1 MVLVSK
7 AMDGGSLEALGY
19 GDRQNGE
26 GSMGKAEVDPRGFH
40 ELAFVGEGREGA
52 EREVD
57 ESSLGPEFDSY
68 EDMAGDKLRL
78 LDR

>member
-1 MVLVSK
+1 
-7 AMDGGSLEALGY
+7 MDSGSVGALGY
-19 GDRQNGE
+19 GARQNGG
-26 GSMGKAEVDPRGFH
+26 GSAGKAQVDPRGFH

-68 EDMAGDKLRL
+68 EDMAGEKLRL